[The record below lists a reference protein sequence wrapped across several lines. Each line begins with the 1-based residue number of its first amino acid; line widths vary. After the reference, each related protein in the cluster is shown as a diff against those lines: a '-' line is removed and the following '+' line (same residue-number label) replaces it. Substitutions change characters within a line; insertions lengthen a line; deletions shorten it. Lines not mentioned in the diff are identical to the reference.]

1 MMDMLMLRL
10 CVIAALLIGVV
21 AWSTWP
27 ETPVRAKADTAVGHC
42 HYVPDA
48 DFAACVLGKLFPPG
62 IDI

>member
-10 CVIAALLIGVV
+10 CVIAGLV
-21 AWSTWP
+21 AWNNWP
-27 ETPVRAKADTAVGHC
+27 ETPVRVKADTAVGPC

-48 DFAACVLGKLFPPG
+48 DFASCMLDKLFPPG